1 MSMILEE
8 ILTVYANH
16 KHIAISDLKE
26 RKIEIEAIKRT
37 QDEYGFILR
46 EGITNYVVEKK
57 YKVFGD
63 LQFSGKLKRE
73 GNWFNSHGYKLSGY
87 LRVKGEN
94 ERISLF

>member
-1 MSMILEE
+1 MILEE
-8 ILTVYANH
+8 ILTIYANH
-16 KHIAISDLKE
+16 KHIAMSDLKE
-26 RKIEIEAIKRT
+26 REIEIEAIKRN

-46 EGITNYVVEKK
+46 EGMISYIVEET

-87 LRVKGEN
+87 LRVKGET